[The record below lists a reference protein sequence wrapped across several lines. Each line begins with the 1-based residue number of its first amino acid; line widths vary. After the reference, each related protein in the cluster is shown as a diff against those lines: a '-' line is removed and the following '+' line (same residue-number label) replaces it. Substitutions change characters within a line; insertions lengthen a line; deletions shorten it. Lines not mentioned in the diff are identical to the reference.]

1 MVLVILVSRQGVS
14 LDAKSPI
21 TMWLSACALVD
32 SKLTPTEDR
41 ASTKTSVLT
50 ATDTASTYATTTLVL
65 TLALAIQ
72 ATIWYQTVTLAY
84 PPIHAP
90 LTMVAVSTP
99 VASPVS
105 LVCAAVDLATSLP
118 LMVHRAM

>member
-32 SKLTPTEDR
+32 SKSTPMEDR
-41 ASTKTSVLT
+41 ASTKMSALT

-72 ATIWYQTVTLAY
+72 ATI
-84 PPIHAP
+84 
-90 LTMVAVSTP
+90 
-99 VASPVS
+99 
-105 LVCAAVDLATSLP
+105 
-118 LMVHRAM
+118 